1 MTLRVPLCLTLFLL
15 FSKCVFAQQQPS
27 APPAPADPPQAPPP
41 VAVIAQNA
49 PQAPPAEPAT
59 PPAAPD
65 APAPFS
71 FFFNSDS
78 YLGIYAEEITTV
90 NMRQYGLSA
99 PRGVA
104 VGRVVKD
111 SPAERAGLRKDD
123 VILRFNGEEVT
134 GARKLNRLISEVA
147 PDHTV
152 RLTISREGREQEINV
167 TLAKREDFPRSF
179 QMTLPPEGLDRLNND
194 LGRLGT
200 DLGRLQDMPLLN
212 GDEFSFAFSSNRRI
226 GVGTSAL
233 TKQLAEY
240 FGVPGGRGVLVTSV
254 SENGPAAKAGLKA
267 GDVITAVDGNGIE
280 KVSDLMRE
288 LNRKRE
294 GEITLTVIRDKSQRT
309 FKVTPERGAGGF
321 EFSPDIQIT
330 PQVGSLVIPR
340 ITVPAVK
347 IRSMPNFVMPKIVIP
362 KITIPKI
369 TIPKIKPVTIPFPL

>member
-1 MTLRVPLCLTLFLL
+1 MTLRVPLSLTLFLL
-15 FSKCVFAQQQPS
+15 FSTCAFAQHQPS
-27 APPAPADPPQAPPP
+27 VPAPAEPPQEPPSA
-41 VAVIAQNA
+41 AVVAQNA
-49 PQAPPAEPAT
+49 PQSPPAEPAT

-65 APAPFS
+65 APEPFS

-78 YLGIYAEEITTV
+78 YLGIYAEDITTG

-123 VILRFNGEEVT
+123 LILRFNGEEVT

-179 QMTLPPEGLDRLNND
+179 QMTLPQEGLDRLNND

-200 DLGRLQDMPLLN
+200 ELGRLGNVPMLN

-240 FGVPGGRGVLVTSV
+240 FGVAGGRGVLVTSV

-267 GDVITAVDGNGIE
+267 GDVITAVDGNVIE

-294 GEITLTVIRDKSQRT
+294 GEITLTVVRDKSQRT

-321 EFSPDIQIT
+321 EFAPEIQIT
-330 PQVGSLVIPR
+330 PQVGRLVIPR
-340 ITVPAVK
+340 IAVPALK
-347 IRSMPNFVMPKIVIP
+347 LRSMPNFVMPKVVIP
-362 KITIPKI
+362 KITIPKL
-369 TIPKIKPVTIPFPL
+369 KPITIPFPL